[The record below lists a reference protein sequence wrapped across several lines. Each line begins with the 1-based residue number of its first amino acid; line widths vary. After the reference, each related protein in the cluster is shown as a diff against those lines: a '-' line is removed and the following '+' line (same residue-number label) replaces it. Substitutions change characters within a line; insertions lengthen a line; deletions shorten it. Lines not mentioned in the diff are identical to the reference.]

1 MEYRNLGRSGLRVSR
16 IAFGGAHI
24 GELLTEADTEKVV
37 HAAWDHGINTFYTS
51 DSYNNGRAEE
61 ILGKALKPRRED
73 VVIISKVGTYVGG
86 EALASHDP
94 SNRDEAALWDQ
105 GIAPGSMGLSRRY
118 LVRALDASLRRLQT
132 DYLDVYSPHSWDP
145 LTPIEETLDTLN
157 DFVRAGKV
165 RYLGCSRTN
174 GWQYQRAVGASAKAG
189 FARYEAIQVR
199 FNLLERAPAHDLL
212 GAAAEAGGSILAFGS
227 LAGGILSG
235 KYSRESSSPTDLG
248 YRIKHLNLYWNDE
261 SFRAIEHLAAIAAD
275 AQRPMAELA
284 QAWALA
290 QTPVT
295 SLLVGPNLPE
305 EVAPI
310 AAAATK
316 PLTAD
321 EATAINAWIAEFPV
335 STVQVP

>member
-1 MEYRNLGRSGLRVSR
+1 MEYQNLGRSGLRVSR

-24 GELLTEADTEKVV
+24 GELLSQEQTERVV

-51 DSYNNGRAEE
+51 DSYNHGRAEE
-61 ILGKALKPRRED
+61 ILGKALKSRRDD
-73 VVIISKVGTYVGG
+73 VVLISKVGTYVGG
-86 EALASHDP
+86 EAAASHDP
-94 SNRDEAALWDQ
+94 KQRDEAALWER

-118 LVRALDASLRRLQT
+118 LVKALDASLRRLQT
-132 DYLDVYSPHSWDP
+132 DYIDVYSPHSWDP
-145 LTPIEETLDTLN
+145 LTPIEETLETLN

-189 FARYEAIQVR
+189 LARYEAIQVR

-212 GAAAEAGGSILAFGS
+212 ASAAEAGGSILAFGS

-235 KYSRESSSPTDLG
+235 QYTRESATPTDLG
-248 YRIKHLNLYWNDE
+248 YRIKHLNLYWNEE
-261 SFRAIEHLAAIAAD
+261 SFRQLEQFAAIAAD

-305 EVAPI
+305 EVGPM
-310 AAAATK
+310 AAAATN
-316 PLTAD
+316 PLTPA
-321 EATAINAWIAEFPV
+321 EAAAIDQWLATSPL
-335 STVQVP
+335 STVRI